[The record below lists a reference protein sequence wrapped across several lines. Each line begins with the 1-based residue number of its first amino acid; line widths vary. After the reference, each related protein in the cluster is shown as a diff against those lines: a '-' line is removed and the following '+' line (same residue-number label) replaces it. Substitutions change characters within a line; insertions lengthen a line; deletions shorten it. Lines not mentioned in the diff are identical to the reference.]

1 MPELVKQVAVQ
12 ILAIHEDHAHAVK
25 IPEGDV
31 LVSQEFYDMLKK
43 SYGPAG
49 MRKQNELAAM
59 FGLNVKVSNLLPI
72 KLTKEQLEGVS
83 ENNKNHNREI

>member
-1 MPELVKQVAVQ
+1 MAELVKQVPVQ

-31 LVSQEFYDMLKK
+31 LVSQEFYDMLKQ

-72 KLTKEQLEGVS
+72 KLTKEQLEGAN
-83 ENNKNHNREI
+83 ENAKNNGQSL

>member
-1 MPELVKQVAVQ
+1 MAELVKQVPVQ

-49 MRKQNELAAM
+49 MRKQNELAVM

-72 KLTKEQLEGVS
+72 KLTKEQWEGAN
-83 ENNKNHNREI
+83 ENAKNNGQPL